1 MTKISDR
8 NSSREKTLLIH
19 AFRRSLH
26 HNKEGILEHRSSH
39 HVCQEAWGKN
49 SCCWRLSLL
58 PYFIFVW
65 SQSLPSLLPHSLLF
79 LFSLVMLH
87 FVALLF
93 LHLAARP
100 LSCSYCCHRYHH
112 NKVAAA
118 AAAAEFTCYQYIAT
132 SALCLAALLIMRIQS
147 RQAKTKQRQR
157 RMSF

>member
-1 MTKISDR
+1 MTKISYR

-118 AAAAEFTCYQYIAT
+118 AAEFTCYQYIAT

-147 RQAKTKQRQR
+147 RQEKTKQRQR